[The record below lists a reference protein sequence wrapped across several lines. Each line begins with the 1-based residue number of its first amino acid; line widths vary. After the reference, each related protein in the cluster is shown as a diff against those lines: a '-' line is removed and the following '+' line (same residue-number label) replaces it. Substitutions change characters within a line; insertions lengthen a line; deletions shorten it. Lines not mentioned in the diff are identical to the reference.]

1 VPRVTL
7 EPMTQAHF
15 ADFMEAVLPPYVV
28 ERAAADH
35 VGLRTAEQYARRQ
48 HARLLPDGH
57 LTAGH
62 RFVRVLATDSGQ
74 VVGGVW
80 FWIDD
85 ENKQAFLYYISILP
99 EHRRRGFASS
109 ALIAVEET
117 VRAAGCVSF
126 GLNVFSSND
135 GAIALYRKLGF
146 RTVSSYWN
154 KPL

>member
-1 VPRVTL
+1 
-7 EPMTQAHF
+7 MNQAQF
-15 ADFMEAVLPPYVV
+15 IGFMEAIFPPYVA

-35 VGLRTAEQYARRQ
+35 VSLEVAEQYARAQ

-57 LTAGH
+57 LTVGH
-62 RFVRVLATDSGQ
+62 KFLRVLSTDSGQ
-74 VVGGVW
+74 RVGDVW

-85 ENKQAFLYYISILP
+85 ENKQAFLYDIVVLP
-99 EHRRRGFASS
+99 EHRRRGFASA
-109 ALIAVEET
+109 ALTAIEEM
-117 VRAAGCVSF
+117 VRAAGCISL

-146 RTVSSYWN
+146 CSVSSHWN